1 MRQHDDIERG
11 RQAAELLAHPLL
23 AEALDAIDA
32 EVVHQWEQCPARDM
46 EGKEALWQ
54 LMKTGKKFRS
64 LLNGYIQSGKL
75 AAENIRRM
83 DEHKQG
89 LKGLLQRVRG

>member
-1 MRQHDDIERG
+1 MSHHEDVERA
-11 RQAAELLAHPLL
+11 RQAAELLNHPMLV
-23 AEALDAIDA
+23 AALDAIDS
-32 EVVHQWEQCPARDM
+32 EVIRQWEECPARDA

-54 LMKTGKKFRS
+54 LKKTATKFR
-64 LLNGYIQSGKL
+64 LLLRGHIESGKL

-89 LKGLLQRVRG
+89 LRGLLQRARG

>member
-1 MRQHDDIERG
+1 MNQHEDVERG

-23 AEALDAIDA
+23 SEALNAIEA
-32 EVVHQWEQCPARDM
+32 EVVQQWEQCPARDM

-54 LMKTGKKFRS
+54 LMKTGKKFRG

-89 LKGLLQRVRG
+89 LRGLLQRVRG

>member
-1 MRQHDDIERG
+1 MNPHEDVERG
-11 RQAAELLAHPLL
+11 RQATELLAHPLM
-23 AEALDAIDA
+23 AEALDAIEA
-32 EVVHQWEQCPARDM
+32 EVVQQWEQCPARDS

-54 LMKTGKKFRS
+54 LMKTSKKFRN
-64 LLNGYIQSGKL
+64 LLAGYIQSGKL

-83 DEHKQG
+83 DEHKNG

>member
-1 MRQHDDIERG
+1 MHPHDDQERG

-23 AEALDAIDA
+23 AEALAAIEA
-32 EVVHQWEQCPARDM
+32 EVVQQWEQCPARDM

-54 LMKTGKKFRS
+54 LKKTATKFRG
-64 LLNGYIQSGKL
+64 LLTGYIQSGKL